1 VLRRNYVAKAL
12 REPLLHFLLIGA
24 AVFAVSSSVEDEAVS
39 VGNDRILVTAADA
52 ARLAVLWQ
60 KRWQRPP
67 AAEELQGLIEDHVR
81 EEILYRE
88 ALALGLDRD
97 DTIIRRHLRRKFEFL
112 MEDLAATREPEAAEI
127 AAFFEVNQAS
137 YRTPARVSFT
147 QLYFK
152 SERRGTSGA
161 SQASLVLADLRSGA
175 HIADIQELGDG
186 TLLDRRYRERTET
199 ELVAIF
205 GTDFADALSRL
216 DIGSWAGPIA
226 SDYGLHLVQLD
237 ARLGGEIP
245 PLSAVERQVRNDWAY
260 EQRQRANAAL
270 YEALRAR
277 YEVIVQDAS
286 LTGSQ

>member
-1 VLRRNYVAKAL
+1 
-12 REPLLHFLLIGA
+12 LLIGA

-112 MEDLAATREPEAAEI
+112 TEDLAATREPDAAEI
-127 AAFFEVNQAS
+127 ANYFEANRARYQ
-137 YRTPARVSFT
+137 TPARVSFT
-147 QLYFK
+147 QVYFNLD
-152 SERRGTSGA
+152 RRGTTGA
-161 SQASLVLADLRSGA
+161 SQARLVLADLQNA
-175 HIADIQELGDG
+175 AQVVDIQELGDG
-186 TLLDRRYRERTET
+186 TLLDWNYQGRSET
-199 ELVAIF
+199 EIAAIF
-205 GTDFADALSRL
+205 GADFADALPRIE
-216 DIGSWAGPIA
+216 IGSWAGPIA
-226 SDYGLHLVQLD
+226 SDYGLHLVRLD
-237 ARLGGEIP
+237 ARLAGEIP
-245 PLSAVERQVRNDWAY
+245 PLSAVEAQVRNDWAY

-277 YEVIVQDAS
+277 YQVVVQD
-286 LTGSQ
+286 TPPPGSQLSR